1 MNRIEEVQARASIND
16 LAMYVNLSSFEQ
28 EKIFKTLEAQGKNAF
43 TIRDEIFRVLANGD
57 QYIETYISLFGI
69 TPSLKY
75 KQEVKEIS
83 NQKRLVYPNN
93 KSGYTN
99 ALQLALISGL
109 IGGSMMIGLINI
121 IAR

>member
-57 QYIETYISLFGI
+57 QYIE
-69 TPSLKY
+69 
-75 KQEVKEIS
+75 
-83 NQKRLVYPNN
+83 
-93 KSGYTN
+93 
-99 ALQLALISGL
+99 
-109 IGGSMMIGLINI
+109 
-121 IAR
+121 